1 MTLGAMVVAD
11 DLIQNKI
18 GLGERLQP
26 LQATLLF
33 MGDDYVTTG
42 EDNEAGLSDTQRKD
56 VRTHFLMAAGIW
68 VLITYGS
75 LAPLWYY
82 MVWIFQ
88 QVNQQLRIEMLGR
101 AEHLSLRHHSAT
113 RTGDTINRVYQD
125 SATITNVLQFVIL
138 TPLRVIAFI
147 AFSCIFLILFSPW
160 FAGFILGAALLTG
173 YAMRRLLPVIR
184 EKARLSRELN
194 SDLTSRI
201 QETLAA
207 ARVIKAGGAEQRM
220 MERFERDSQQA
231 LDAAFYMRFYMSL
244 LILFSVL
251 STMGAFLIAEYF
263 MATWAM
269 SEKATYLGGMVAL
282 LGYANWN
289 LGAYRTASEQGLNA
303 AKQSWELSYLFALA
317 QDLTVGLKRAF
328 YLLDLEPEVVDSA
341 NPQSFPA
348 PLSHIEFDE
357 VTFRYQ
363 PDRDVI
369 HNVGLSATVGTVTAI
384 VGGTGS
390 GKSTLMSLLLR
401 LYDPD
406 TGQIRVNDTDLREI
420 EISAIRANIAIAL
433 QQNVLFAL
441 SVDENIR
448 YGNDAAD
455 SEQVQQAAKIACAHD
470 FIMEMPESYAT
481 ELGERGGK
489 LSSGQRQRLSIAR
502 AVLRDTPILIL
513 DEPTASLDTET
524 EQQVLR
530 NLAEWG
536 RNRIVFIITHRLST
550 IRSADQIVL
559 LENGTIKEAGTHD
572 ELLAREGAYHRF
584 LNAELGHEPGGSK
597 RG

>member
-1 MTLGAMVVAD
+1 M
-11 DLIQNKI
+11 
-18 GLGERLQP
+18 
-26 LQATLLF
+26 
-33 MGDDYVTTG
+33 
-42 EDNEAGLSDTQRKD
+42 
-56 VRTHFLMAAGIW
+56 
-68 VLITYGS
+68 
-75 LAPLWYY
+75 
-82 MVWIFQ
+82 
-88 QVNQQLRIEMLGR
+88 
-101 AEHLSLRHHSAT
+101 
-113 RTGDTINRVYQD
+113 
-125 SATITNVLQFVIL
+125 
-138 TPLRVIAFI
+138 
-147 AFSCIFLILFSPW
+147 
-160 FAGFILGAALLTG
+160 
-173 YAMRRLLPVIR
+173 
-184 EKARLSRELN
+184 
-194 SDLTSRI
+194 
-201 QETLAA
+201 
-207 ARVIKAGGAEQRM
+207 
-220 MERFERDSQQA
+220 
-231 LDAAFYMRFYMSL
+231 
-244 LILFSVL
+244 
-251 STMGAFLIAEYF
+251 
-263 MATWAM
+263 
-269 SEKATYLGGMVAL
+269 
-282 LGYANWN
+282 
-289 LGAYRTASEQGLNA
+289 
-303 AKQSWELSYLFALA
+303 
-317 QDLTVGLKRAF
+317 GLKRAF

-363 PDRDVI
+363 LDRDVI

-384 VGGTGS
+384 IGGTGS

-420 EISAIRANIAIAL
+420 EIIAIRANIAIAL
-433 QQNVLFAL
+433 QQNVLSAL

-448 YGNDAAD
+448 YGNDGAD

-502 AVLRDTPILIL
+502 AILRNTPILIL

-550 IRSADQIVL
+550 IRSADQIVF
-559 LENGTIKEAGTHD
+559 LENGTIKEGGTHD

-584 LNAELGHEPGGSK
+584 VNAELGHEPGGSK